1 MQNYRCFDD
10 HTILLEPNTVVV
22 GKNNAGKSSVIEALR
37 LVAAVVNRKGAT
49 FVRAP
54 KWLNLPRFQ
63 LGIAPGVSQLGF
75 NLSSAFHR
83 YGDPPAVITANF
95 TGGAVITVF
104 VGREET
110 IFATVQENGDWIT
123 APSRFLGLKLHWINV
138 LPQIGPL
145 LTEEYRLTDERVAVY
160 LNSRLSSR
168 HFRNQLIRMDAA
180 FGEFKRLAEDT
191 WHGLGVDPI
200 QEAPTKDGI
209 LLSLPVRDGDFV
221 AEVGWMGHGLQMW
234 LQTIWF
240 LSRTATDCTVV
251 LDEPDVY
258 MHPDLQRKLFRL
270 TRARFRQCVIATH
283 SVEIMA
289 ESDPGNILVI
299 DKREKRSRYANN
311 EPGVQLL
318 IDQIGG
324 IHNVHLARLWS
335 ARKFLL
341 IEGKD
346 MSLLKRF
353 HSILHPDAELPLD
366 AIPALPIGGWSG
378 WPYAVGSTMTLKN
391 AVGDRITSY
400 CILDSGYHSEAEIR
414 DRYQD
419 AENRGVNLH
428 VWSRKEIENF
438 LLQPRAIRRVLASRI
453 KDREVPSEL
462 ELRDK
467 ILEICEQERRSVE
480 DGIASALVQANRKL
494 DLITANT
501 TSRSRVQ
508 EAWKVENNRPLMV
521 SGKDLL
527 ARLSEWTQKE
537 FGVTFGAPAV
547 ARHMTAMD
555 IPRELADVIG
565 AIEESSDFLSFQERQ
580 TRYALCLSGPSLVG
594 NDTQTT
600 PANVSPTGSRKQ
612 PTGQVAKRHK

>member
-10 HTILLEPNTVVV
+10 HTILLEPTTVAV

-37 LVAAVVNRKGAT
+37 LVAAVVNRKGAS
-49 FVRAP
+49 FVPAP
-54 KWLNLPRFQ
+54 GWLDLPRFRV
-63 LGIAPGVSQLGF
+63 GIAPGISQLGL
-75 NLSSAFHR
+75 NLNAVFHR
-83 YGDPPAVITANF
+83 YGNPPATITASFN
-95 TGGAVITVF
+95 GGAVITVY
-104 VGREET
+104 VGRADT
-110 IFATVQENGDWIT
+110 IFATAQDKDDWVT
-123 APSRFLGLKLHWINV
+123 SPSKFLGLKLPWISV

-145 LTEEYRLTDERVAVY
+145 LTEEYRLTDERVATH

-168 HFRNQLIRMDAA
+168 HFRNQLVRMDTA
-180 FGEFKRLAEDT
+180 FGDFKRLAEET
-191 WHGLGVDPI
+191 WHGLSVEPI
-200 QEAPTKDGI
+200 QQAATKDGL

-240 LSRTATDCTVV
+240 LSRTPTDCTVV

-270 TRARFRQCVIATH
+270 TRARFRQCVVATH

-289 ESDPGNILVI
+289 ESDPSNILII
-299 DKREKRSRYANN
+299 DKKEKRSRYANN

-346 MSLLKRF
+346 MSLLKQF
-353 HSILHPDAELPLD
+353 HSLLYPNAELPLD

-378 WPYAVGSTMTLKN
+378 WPYAVGSSMTLKN
-391 AVGDRITSY
+391 AVGDRITTY
-400 CILDSGYHSEAEIR
+400 CILDSDYHSETEIC

-419 AENRGVNLH
+419 ATNRGVNLH
-428 VWSRKEIENF
+428 IWSRKEIENF
-438 LLQPRAIRRVLASRI
+438 LVQPRAIRRVLNARI

-494 DLITANT
+494 DVITANRLA
-501 TSRSRVQ
+501 RSRVDDI
-508 EAWKVENNRPLMV
+508 WLPENNRPMAV

-527 ARLSEWTQKE
+527 ARLSEWSQKE
-537 FGVTFGAPAV
+537 FGVAFGAPAI
-547 ARHMTAMD
+547 ARHMTATD
-555 IPRELADVIG
+555 IPSELALVIG
-565 AIEESSDFLSFQERQ
+565 AIEEGSNFLPFEDRR
-580 TRYALCLSGPSLVG
+580 TRFGPHISGPGTV
-594 NDTQTT
+594 DDVRTT
-600 PANVSPTGSRKQ
+600 PPAVESPVSRKGAQ
-612 PTGQVAKRHK
+612 RPRP